1 MSTLGVLK
9 ANIATLLRRTDLD
22 AEIAIAVARAIQH
35 YEREV
40 FTFNETRSTSL
51 TTTAS
56 TKTVTLPTDF
66 VRADKLLITVN
77 NAVYEVLPA
86 PGGIGELEALYFSS
100 SNTGPPSLHA
110 IYAGAFYL
118 YPIPDQTYTLTL
130 DYVKRL
136 TAFSSDSDSNS
147 WTTDAEE
154 LIEARAMWWLQSQI
168 IHDNDA
174 AQASQMREMMAL
186 GGLRRE
192 ATLRASSG
200 RLRAHG

>member
-1 MSTLGVLK
+1 MSTLGTLK
-9 ANIATLLRRTDLD
+9 TNIATLLRRDDLT
-22 AEIAIAVARAIQH
+22 AEIAIAIARAIQH

-40 FTFNETRSTSL
+40 FTFNEARSTAL
-51 TTTAS
+51 TTTVA
-56 TKTVTLPTDF
+56 TRTVPLPSDF
-66 VRADKLLITVN
+66 VRTDKLLVTVN
-77 NAVYEVLPA
+77 NSTYEVLA
-86 PGGIGELEALYFSS
+86 EPGGIGELEALYFSS
-100 SNTGPPSLHA
+100 SNTGAPSIYA

-118 YPIPDQTYTLTL
+118 YPIPDATYTLTL
-130 DYVKRL
+130 DYVQRPAAL
-136 TAFSSDSDSNS
+136 ATDNDSNA

-154 LIEARAMWWLQSQI
+154 LIEARAMWWLQSQV

-186 GGLRRE
+186 AGLRRE

>member
-1 MSTLGVLK
+1 MSTLGTVK

-22 AEIAIAVARAIQH
+22 SEIAIAVARAIQH

-66 VRADKLLITVN
+66 VRADKLMITVN
-77 NAVYEVLPA
+77 NAVYEVLPT

-100 SNTGPPSLHA
+100 SNTGAPSRYA
-110 IYAGAFYL
+110 IYAGAFYF
-118 YPIPDQTYTLTL
+118 YPIPDQAYTLTL

-136 TAFSSDSDSNS
+136 TALATDNDSNA
-147 WTTDAEE
+147 WTADAED
-154 LIEARAMWWLQSQI
+154 LIEARAMWWVQSQV
-168 IHDNDA
+168 IHDNDG
-174 AQASQMREMMAL
+174 AQASMMREASVL
-186 GGLRRE
+186 AGLMRE
-192 ATLRASSG
+192 KTLRASSG